1 MQRPS
6 CSADSDRPLTATV
19 LLEAPHRLAADVAGR
34 RTLNH
39 MAGGMS
45 TGRETLAQRIAN
57 TKANAER
64 QLAPP
69 ELERVDPDAAPPVR
83 HCWYEG
89 THGVQAALLLEWR
102 VTSGAWRGR
111 IAVAA
116 PDAGGWV
123 LVEQWVEAA
132 MLTPA

>member
-1 MQRPS
+1 
-6 CSADSDRPLTATV
+6 
-19 LLEAPHRLAADVAGR
+19 
-34 RTLNH
+34 
-39 MAGGMS
+39 MS

-64 QLAPP
+64 QPAPP
-69 ELERVDPDAAPPVR
+69 ELEHVDPDAVPPVR

-89 THGVQAALLLEWR
+89 THGRQAALLLEWR
-102 VTSGAWRGR
+102 VTAGAWRGR

>member
-1 MQRPS
+1 
-6 CSADSDRPLTATV
+6 
-19 LLEAPHRLAADVAGR
+19 
-34 RTLNH
+34 

-45 TGRETLAQRIAN
+45 TGREPLAQRIAN
-57 TKANAER
+57 TKAAAER
-64 QLAPP
+64 QLAPRV
-69 ELERVDPDAAPPVR
+69 LEPVDPDAVPAIR
-83 HCWYEG
+83 HCWFEG
-89 THGVQAALLLEWR
+89 THGRQAALLLEWR
-102 VTSGAWRGR
+102 VTAGAWRGR